1 MTVRIERVVDVPA
14 PPEAV
19 WAFIADP
26 ASRAGAISVVRDFDV
41 GKDGDATWYLSLPIP
56 VIDRTIAVETEETVR
71 EAPERVEFV
80 GRSKVMRVVGEHRL
94 EAIDGGTRLTN
105 RFVVDGRLPGVERY
119 FRKHMDDELQNL
131 EDALAR
137 DLGVTL

>member
-19 WAFIADP
+19 WNFIADP
-26 ASRAGAISVVRDFDV
+26 ASRAGAISVVEDFTV
-41 GKDGDATWYLSLPIP
+41 GADGAATWHLSLPIP
-56 VIDRTIAVETEETVR
+56 LIDRTVAVETEETVR

-80 GRSKVMRVVGEHRL
+80 GRSRVMRVVGEHLL
-94 EAIDGGTRLTN
+94 EATDGGTRLTN
-105 RFVVDGRLPGVERY
+105 RFVVDGRIPGVERY
-119 FRKHMDDELQNL
+119 FRKHMDEELQNL
-131 EDALAR
+131 ENALAR

>member
-19 WAFIADP
+19 WNFIADP
-26 ASRAGAISVVRDFDV
+26 ASRAGAISVVEDFDV
-41 GKDGDATWYLSLPIP
+41 GADGAATWHLSLPIP
-56 VIDRTIAVETEETVR
+56 LIDRTVAVETEETVR

-80 GRSKVMRVVGEHRL
+80 GRSRVMRVVGEHLL
-94 EAIDGGTRLTN
+94 EATDGGTRLTN
-105 RFVVDGRLPGVERY
+105 RFVVDGRIPGVERY
-119 FRKHMDDELQNL
+119 FRKHMDEELQNL
-131 EDALAR
+131 ENALAR